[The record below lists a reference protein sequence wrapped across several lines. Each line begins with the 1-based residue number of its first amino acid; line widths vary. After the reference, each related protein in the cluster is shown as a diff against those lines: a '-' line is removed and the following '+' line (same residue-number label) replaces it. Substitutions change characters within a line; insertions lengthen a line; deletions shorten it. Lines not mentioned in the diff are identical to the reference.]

1 MVHLSLARYASIGFL
16 GLGNMGKHMAT
27 NLIAANH
34 QVTIFDVNSQAL
46 DHFKDQK
53 QAKTVTVPQNAVKD
67 SEFVVLMLPN
77 GKIVRDVCQSN
88 VFPTAKK
95 GTCIIDCST
104 IDVRTSKEMA
114 EMARTKNLRYIDA
127 PVSGG
132 VTGAQKGTL
141 TFMVGGQPD
150 DFKSAEP
157 ILSKMGKN
165 IVHAG
170 PSGSGLAAKIC
181 NNLLLAISMIG
192 TSEAMNL
199 GLKLGLDKEVLAKL
213 INSSTGQ
220 CWSSQSYNPCPGI
233 VANVPSSNNYNGGFA
248 CEMMT
253 KDLLLALDAAKEAK
267 ASTPLTEKATELYRE
282 ICSNGLNKRDF
293 SVIFKYLNE
302 Q

>member
-1 MVHLSLARYASIGFL
+1 MASIGFL

-34 QVTIFDVNSQAL
+34 RVTIFDINPEAL
-46 DHFKDQK
+46 DHFKEQK
-53 QAKTVTVPQNAVKD
+53 QAKIVSLPQNAAENSD
-67 SEFVVLMLPN
+67 FVILMLPN

-88 VFPTAKK
+88 VFPVAKK

-104 IDVRTSKEMA
+104 IDVRTSKEMS
-114 EMARTKNLRYIDA
+114 EMARNKQIRFVDA

-132 VTGAQKGTL
+132 ITGAQKGTL
-141 TFMVGGQPD
+141 TFMVGAQPD
-150 DFKSAEP
+150 DFKIVEP

-170 PSGSGLAAKIC
+170 ANGSGLAAKIC
-181 NNLLLAISMIG
+181 NNLLLGISMIG

-199 GLKLGLDKEVLAKL
+199 GIKLGLDKEVLAKL

-220 CWSSQSYNPCPGI
+220 CWSSQAYNPCPGI
-233 VANVPSSNNYNGGFA
+233 VPNVPSSNDYNGGFA
-248 CEMMT
+248 SEMMT
-253 KDLLLALDAAKEAK
+253 KDLLLALEAAEEAQ
-267 ASTPLTEKATELYRE
+267 ASTPLTEKATELYRK
-282 ICSNGLNKRDF
+282 ICSSGLNKRDF

-302 Q
+302 QKRS